1 MINTLNET
9 HLHKTLKEI
18 YLAQNEG
25 SRSEVDISKEKS
37 FASENAVTSKKYI
50 CDIVTKE
57 GNVIEIQ
64 TGSLGHL
71 MPKIMFLIALKKKV
85 TVVYPLV
92 TVKYI
97 ETYEKQKKP
106 KAASKAKKASSK
118 KASQLLAEEAL
129 SYGEFVTGTEQ
140 PSVSA
145 NTEETV
151 LKSRRKSPSR
161 KDIYSSLRELT
172 ALCPVL
178 LSRYFYLEILEV
190 TETEERLKQKTPV
203 QSKNRRRRFR
213 KDWIK
218 QGKRLEAITQTH
230 SFHGKKSWLSLLP
243 KGLPEQF
250 TVNDMCEAF
259 AKQNVK
265 IHKMDVSLLAWVY
278 SRAGIFEM
286 TGKKGNAHVYKI
298 K

>member
-18 YLAQNEG
+18 YLARNEG
-25 SRSEVDISKEKS
+25 SRSEVDICKEKS
-37 FASENAVTSKKYI
+37 FASASATSAKKYI
-50 CDIVTKE
+50 CDIITKE

-71 MPKIMFLIALKKKV
+71 MPKIMFLIALKKKI

-97 ETYEKQKKP
+97 ETYEKKKTPSGQKKITSR
-106 KAASKAKKASSK
+106 KVSK
-118 KASQLLAEEAL
+118 LLAEEAL
-129 SYGEFVTGTEQ
+129 SYGEFVNATEQ

-145 NTEETV
+145 NTETTV

-161 KDIYSSLRELT
+161 KDIYSSLKELT

-178 LSRYFYLEILEV
+178 LNRYFYLEILEV
-190 TETEERLKQKTPV
+190 TETEERLLQKEPV

-213 KDWIK
+213 KNWVK
-218 QGKRLEAITQTH
+218 QGKRLECISETH
-230 SFHGKKSWLSLLP
+230 LFHGKKSWLKLLP
-243 KGLPEQF
+243 EDLPEQF
-250 TVNDMCEAF
+250 TVTEIYEAF
-259 AKQNVK
+259 VKQEIR
-265 IHKMDVSLLAWVY
+265 IHRMDVSLLAWVY
-278 SRAGIFEM
+278 SRAGIFEQ
-286 TGKKGNAHVYKI
+286 TGKKGNAFVYRLK
-298 K
+298 